1 MATEAEG
8 ISLEDLRVLTER
20 AGFSLS
26 REELAALQ
34 PMYEHF
40 ARLAHTLYEVPL
52 EAEDVAVTY
61 SPNWNPQS

>member
-1 MATEAEG
+1 ESEG

-26 REELAALQ
+26 REELASLQ

-40 ARLAHTLYEVPL
+40 AGLAHTLYEVPL

-61 SPNWNPQS
+61 SPNWDSQS